1 MSTADEVHAFMLHH
15 QREVGM
21 PPTLEE
27 IQQAHPTLSHR
38 SSALYAM
45 RSLVGDGR
53 VKEILGTGQG
63 RRYRAVDSQRNQ
75 SSDPAHGFFQII
87 RPELLR

>member
-1 MSTADEVHAFMLHH
+1 MSTTDQVYEFMLRH

-53 VKEILGTGQG
+53 VREILGTGQG
-63 RRYRAVDSQRNQ
+63 RRYRAVDSQRK
-75 SSDPAHGFFQII
+75 SPDPAHGLFQII
-87 RPELLR
+87 PVELLE